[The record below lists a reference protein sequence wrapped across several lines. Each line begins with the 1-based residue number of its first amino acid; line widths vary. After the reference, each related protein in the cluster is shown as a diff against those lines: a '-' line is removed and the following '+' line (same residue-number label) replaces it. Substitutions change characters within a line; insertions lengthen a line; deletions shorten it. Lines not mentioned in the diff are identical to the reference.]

1 MPLGRVA
8 LRRLTEKDGYRGM
21 IAPGRMR
28 LQEIPLCT
36 YLTVCV
42 VFAVAALALILH
54 AGCVRR
60 PEQPLPQAPV
70 APLPPDR
77 RIAGKFLGVD
87 PLELRP
93 TRPSPRVDELRGG
106 DFRSSSWTWTGEAR
120 DGAKAPTAHVKVDLD
135 LYYVAGA
142 HWEDDTAHWGE
153 PAREGA
159 RLLTR
164 DRAYT
169 AALAYI
175 KARCWFIGEARTPSS
190 EGYKDYL
197 PQPLYVFT
205 FEGSGPEEYEYR
217 VEVSVSA
224 VTGEVVVYEAEIVPA
239 APAAVAPVVLSE
251 AEAVSRVREAV
262 PRLWPNM
269 EGPIEVEVYKLW
281 TRSPYAP
288 PGRPVYMTDVSG
300 RAAHPGKPPSY
311 SYYGVVCGV
320 DAQTGEVLTEL
331 IAPLTGAVGGSE
343 ITVTAAQAA
352 EKARAALPAALATAG
367 VEIGEMTSRSRL
379 APLGTRVYPAAIRG
393 TLAAPTTDEPWDW
406 AQTWAVD
413 AVTGAIYGL
422 HVAGTE
428 QPEVT
433 PLWPDWT
440 AVRP

>member
-1 MPLGRVA
+1 MRTCVA
-8 LRRLTEKDGYRGM
+8 
-21 IAPGRMR
+21 
-28 LQEIPLCT
+28 
-36 YLTVCV
+36 
-42 VFAVAALALILH
+42 VFAILMVATLALMLH

-60 PEQPLPQAPV
+60 PEQPPPRAPV

-77 RIAGKFLGVD
+77 RIAARFLGVD
-87 PLELRP
+87 ALELRP
-93 TRPSPRVDELRGG
+93 TRPSPKVEELRGG
-106 DFRSSSWTWTGEAR
+106 EFRSSSWTWTAEAH
-120 DGAKAPTAHVKVDLD
+120 DGAKAPTAHVNVDLD

-153 PAREGA
+153 PVQEGA
-159 RLLTR
+159 IVLTR
-164 DRAYT
+164 DRAYA
-169 AALAYI
+169 AALAYL
-175 KARCWFIGEARTPSS
+175 KARCWFIGEARTLSS

-205 FEGSGPEEYEYR
+205 LEGSGPEEYEHR

-239 APAAVAPVVLSE
+239 APAAVAPVVLNE
-251 AEAVSRVREAV
+251 AEAVSRVRQAV

-269 EGPIEVEVYKLW
+269 VGPIEIEVYKLW
-281 TRSPYAP
+281 TRSPYTP

-300 RAAHPGKPPSY
+300 RAAHPGNPPSY

-320 DAQTGEVLTEL
+320 DAQTGEVLTQL

-352 EKARAALPAALATAG
+352 EKVRAALPTGLANAG
-367 VEIGEMTSRSRL
+367 VEIGEMTPRSRL
-379 APLGTRVYPAAIRG
+379 APLGTRVYPAVISG

-422 HVAGTE
+422 HVAGTDK
-428 QPEVT
+428 PEVT
-433 PLWPDWT
+433 PLWPDWS
-440 AVRP
+440 AVGP

>member
-1 MPLGRVA
+1 MPLRTCVA
-8 LRRLTEKDGYRGM
+8 
-21 IAPGRMR
+21 
-28 LQEIPLCT
+28 
-36 YLTVCV
+36 
-42 VFAVAALALILH
+42 VFAMPMVATFALILH
-54 AGCVRR
+54 PGCVRR
-60 PEQPLPQAPV
+60 PLHPVSQTPV

-77 RIAGKFLGVD
+77 RIAARFLGVD
-87 PLELRP
+87 ALELRP
-93 TRPSPRVDELRGG
+93 TRPSPRVEELRGG
-106 DFRSSSWTWTGEAR
+106 EFRSSSWTWTGEAH
-120 DGAKAPTAHVKVDLD
+120 DGAKAPKAHVKVDLD

-142 HWEDDTAHWGE
+142 HWEDDTAHWGA
-153 PAREGA
+153 PVQEGA
-159 RLLTR
+159 ELLAR

-169 AALAYI
+169 AALAYL
-175 KARCWFIGEARTPSS
+175 KTRCWFFGEARTPSS

-205 FEGSGPEEYEYR
+205 FEGSGPEEYEHR

-269 EGPIEVEVYKLW
+269 AGPIEIEVYKLW

-288 PGRPVYMTDVSG
+288 PGRPVYMVDVSG
-300 RAAHPGKPPSY
+300 KYAGHGVGIPPSF
-311 SYYGVVCGV
+311 YGVVCGV

-331 IAPLTGAVGGSE
+331 IAPLTGAIQRTEV
-343 ITVTAAQAA
+343 TVTAAQAA
-352 EKARAALPAALATAG
+352 EKVRAALPAALATAG

-422 HVAGTE
+422 HVPGTDK
-428 QPEVT
+428 PEVT